1 MVMPE
6 RLASV
11 VPSSP
16 ESSASAAARV
26 VAAPVVAAAEFTDAP
41 KRRSFTAKYKLRIL
55 AETDRAAD
63 TGGISAILRRE
74 GLYSSALSD
83 WRGQREAGTLGALQ
97 PRPRGPQKAPINPL
111 QAELAKANRE
121 NAALRRRLDQAEA
134 IIAIQKK
141 WQRFWTRWSRRPA
154 AAANHEDRRRGIDP
168 GQRSDDGRLRG
179 LGGVAGLCAS
189 APHGADRPVPRCQTA
204 SPCRARLAGK

>member
-6 RLASV
+6 RLPSSL
-11 VPSSP
+11 PSSP
-16 ESSASAAARV
+16 DGPATPSSAGRV
-26 VAAPVVAAAEFTDAP
+26 VVAPVVASAEFTAGP
-41 KRRSFTAKYKLRIL
+41 KRRSFTAKYKLQIL
-55 AETDRAAD
+55 SETDRAVD

-97 PRPRGPQKAPINPL
+97 PRQRGPEKVATNPL
-111 QAELAKANRE
+111 QAALAKANHE

-141 WQRFWTRWSRRPA
+141 VA
-154 AAANHEDRRRGIDP
+154 ALLDE
-168 GQRSDDGRLRG
+168 LE
-179 LGGVAGLCAS
+179 
-189 APHGADRPVPRCQTA
+189 QT
-204 SPCRARLAGK
+204 SGSSGKS

>member
-6 RLASV
+6 RLPTPLS
-11 VPSSP
+11 SSP
-16 ESSASAAARV
+16 EVPASTSSGARF
-26 VAAPVVAAAEFTDAP
+26 VAATAEFTAGP

-55 AETDRAAD
+55 DETDRAAD

-97 PRPRGPQKAPINPL
+97 PRPRGPEKAPANPL
-111 QAELAKANRE
+111 QADLAKANRE
-121 NAALRRRLDQAEA
+121 IAALRRRLDQAEA

-141 WQRFWTRWSRRPA
+141 VA
-154 AAANHEDRRRGIDP
+154 ALLDEMDLA
-168 GQRSDDGRLRG
+168 S
-179 LGGVAGLCAS
+179 GGNGTS
-189 APHGADRPVPRCQTA
+189 
-204 SPCRARLAGK
+204 

>member
-6 RLASV
+6 RLPTPLPAT
-11 VPSSP
+11 P
-16 ESSASAAARV
+16 EGFVLPAPAARV
-26 VAAPVVAAAEFTDAP
+26 VAAAKVASAEFTDTP

-83 WRGQREAGTLGALQ
+83 WRGQCEAGTLGALQ
-97 PRPRGPQKAPINPL
+97 PRARGPEKTAESPL

-141 WQRFWTRWSRRPA
+141 VA
-154 AAANHEDRRRGIDP
+154 ALLDEMDK
-168 GQRSDDGRLRG
+168 
-179 LGGVAGLCAS
+179 AS
-189 APHGADRPVPRCQTA
+189 GN
-204 SPCRARLAGK
+204 SGKS